1 MPTLKYV
8 GGSHFRSIT
17 AADFQKVGLEDAEGF
32 DLARSDVSVLRNPK
46 NLSDTVQVS
55 DEVAAYLMK
64 NEKKDWKKVADE
76 TQPELPVGDAND
88 ASLEEAAQG
97 SAGKGARARK

>member
-1 MPTLKYV
+1 MPTLEYV

-17 AADFQKVGLEDAEGF
+17 AADFKKVGLEDAEAIN
-32 DLARSDVSVLRNPK
+32 LARSDVSVLRNTK
-46 NLSDTVQVS
+46 NLPSTVEVS
-55 DEVAAYLMK
+55 DEVAAFLLK
-64 NEKKDWKKVADE
+64 NEKKDWKQVADE
-76 TQPELPVGDAND
+76 TQPELPVDDAND